1 MTDLRDRTATV
12 LRDNLA
18 VSRFE
23 ADSMADAAT
32 KELRRRECAESYQS
46 DTEKHL
52 RDRVAQTLYRRYAP
66 QLGMADNPWEDEHSL
81 TQEMWREDADAVIR
95 ELETSYV
102 LVPKSNTLADGAAK
116 EPYGCQLCDCSCCY
130 GYEDCHCVTDPCNC
144 GMTGYEHG
152 RYLRGKLP

>member
-1 MTDLRDRTATV
+1 MPVLMTDLRDRIATV

-81 TQEMWREDADAVIR
+81 TQEMWREDADAVIAELGLRR
-95 ELETSYV
+95 EDLGGFR
-102 LVPKSNTLADGAAK
+102 VPG
-116 EPYGCQLCDCSCCY
+116 YGHR
-130 GYEDCHCVTDPCNC
+130 GYRYVTDW
-144 GMTGYEHG
+144 TADD
-152 RYLRGKLP
+152 

>member
-1 MTDLRDRTATV
+1 MTDLRDRIAPV

-81 TQEMWREDADAVIR
+81 TQEMWREDADAVIAELGLRR
-95 ELETSYV
+95 EDLGGFR
-102 LVPKSNTLADGAAK
+102 VPG
-116 EPYGCQLCDCSCCY
+116 YGHR
-130 GYEDCHCVTDPCNC
+130 GYRYVTDW
-144 GMTGYEHG
+144 TADD
-152 RYLRGKLP
+152 